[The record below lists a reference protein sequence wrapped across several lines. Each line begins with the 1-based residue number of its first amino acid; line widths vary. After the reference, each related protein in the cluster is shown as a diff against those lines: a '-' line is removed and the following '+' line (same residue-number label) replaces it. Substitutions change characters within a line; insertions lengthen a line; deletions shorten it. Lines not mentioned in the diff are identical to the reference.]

1 VIAYLEL
8 GTTCSSPSAS
18 SACPPRQLANFNGI
32 GLAES
37 ALAAPQAGF
46 GDVEALP

>member
-1 VIAYLEL
+1 MTAYLEQADYL
-8 GTTCSSPSAS
+8 LIAERVLDLPAE
-18 SACPPRQLANFNGI
+18 AIANFNRI

-46 GDVEALP
+46 GDVEA